1 MIKKEHG
8 SWYTH
13 LIRVFVRVFWRY
25 LWSWRYYMVQSSG
38 APPSLW
44 SMTANSQGQ
53 PGSPMMQHWLLWHLR
68 KVQKFTKYK
77 ILMQTFTANLTFKE
91 SSDAMWTMWASHT
104 AFLTF
109 WITFA
114 SFEVVVS
121 QRVTSLRMKSCEQG
135 GKLSAAENKR
145 SLILISAPLLP
156 PLLTLLPD
164 TAIIAGRTCKQGTS
178 GARTGK
184 TLLRGFCS
192 LSLNQYLF
200 RNVCKKHR
208 HK

>member
-1 MIKKEHG
+1 MVHSPDQSICEG
-8 SWYTH
+8 I
-13 LIRVFVRVFWRY
+13 LEVFVELEVLHGTIIWRSPLTVKHDSQQPRATRLSY
-25 LWSWRYYMVQSSG
+25 DATLVALTFTQS
-38 APPSLW
+38 
-44 SMTANSQGQ
+44 T
-53 PGSPMMQHWLLWHLR
+53 
-68 KVQKFTKYK
+68 KVYK
-77 ILMQTFTANLTFKE
+77 IQNTNANVHSQPKFQRKIRCKNLPMQT
-91 SSDAMWTMWASHT
+91 SHA

-178 GARTGK
+178 GARTEK
-184 TLLRGFCS
+184 TPLRGFCS

-200 RNVCKKHR
+200 RNDCKKHR

>member
-91 SSDAMWTMWASHT
+91 SSDATTSQCKPHLRCFSHILNHFCFFRGRCVSACYIFEDEKLRT
-104 AFLTF
+104 RWEIIRRGKQTIPDPDFRSTSSAVVDFVARHSDHCRKNVQTGNERSKDRKDTTERFLF
-109 WITFA
+109 F
-114 SFEVVVS
+114 VS
-121 QRVTSLRMKSCEQG
+121 QP
-135 GKLSAAENKR
+135 
-145 SLILISAPLLP
+145 ILVQKWL
-156 PLLTLLPD
+156 
-164 TAIIAGRTCKQGTS
+164 
-178 GARTGK
+178 
-184 TLLRGFCS
+184 
-192 LSLNQYLF
+192 
-200 RNVCKKHR
+200 
-208 HK
+208 